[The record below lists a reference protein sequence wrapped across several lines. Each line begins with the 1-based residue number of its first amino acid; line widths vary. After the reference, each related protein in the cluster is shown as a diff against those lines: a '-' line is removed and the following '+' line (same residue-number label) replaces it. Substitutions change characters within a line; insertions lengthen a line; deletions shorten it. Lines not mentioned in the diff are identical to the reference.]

1 MCKNDKLILD
11 FWEGSCKVLDCLFVG
26 STTKDTLLVVEAPPA
41 SDQRIAASM
50 MIHACGG
57 VASVAASAFQKLG
70 GNAGLITAVGED
82 SDVTDFIANDLASRN
97 LPYISLV
104 RVPGTESPFS
114 AIQVESNGKRCIT
127 HFGGCIRHLT
137 MDMLDKEVLAN
148 TKMIHLGGLE
158 EHFCCEL
165 AAYCK
170 RNTNALI
177 SVDGGNL
184 SREAADRMLPDVDV
198 FIPDDKTVA
207 KTLGMSPEEGCRYYA
222 EKGVRISCVTMGDK
236 GSAAYVD
243 GAFHYAAP
251 VRVSVVDTTGAG
263 DNFHGAF
270 LYCLTQ
276 KWDLDRT
283 LRFCNTFSALTC
295 QGLGGLTAEP
305 TLEETLRKMEE

>member
-1 MCKNDKLILD
+1 M
-11 FWEGSCKVLDCLFVG
+11 LDCLFIG
-26 STTKDTLLVVEAPPA
+26 STTKDTLLMVEAPPV
-41 SDQRIAASM
+41 SDQRIAASAVV
-50 MIHACGG
+50 HSCGG

-70 GNAGLITAVGED
+70 GTAGLITAVGD
-82 SDVTDFIANDLASRN
+82 PSDVTDFITENIKARN
-97 LPYISLV
+97 LAYASLI
-104 RVPGTESPFS
+104 RVPGTDSPFS
-114 AIQVESNGKRCIT
+114 TIQVESSGKRCIT

-137 MDMLDKEVLAN
+137 LDMLDRQVLSD

-158 EHFCCEL
+158 ENFCAEL

-170 RNTNALI
+170 KHTDALI

-184 SREAADRMLPDVDV
+184 SREATDRMLPYVDV

-207 KTLGMSPEEGCRYYA
+207 KTLGCSPEDACRYYA

-236 GSAAYVD
+236 GSVACENN
-243 GAFHYAAP
+243 AFHYAAP
-251 VRVSVVDTTGAG
+251 VQVSVLDTTGAG

-276 KWDLDRT
+276 KWNLDRT
-283 LRFCNTFSALTC
+283 LRFCSAFSGLTC
-295 QGLGGLTAEP
+295 QGLGGLAAEP

>member
-1 MCKNDKLILD
+1 M
-11 FWEGSCKVLDCLFVG
+11 LDCLFIG
-26 STTKDTLLVVEAPPA
+26 STTKDTLLMVEAPPA
-41 SDQRIAASM
+41 SDQRIAASAVA
-50 MIHACGG
+50 HACGG

-70 GNAGLITAVGED
+70 GNAGLITAVRDPSE
-82 SDVTDFIANDLASRN
+82 VTDFIAANIAARQ
-97 LPYISLV
+97 LPYTDLI
-104 RVPGTESPFS
+104 RVPGADSPFS
-114 AIQVESNGKRCIT
+114 MIQVEASGKRCIT
-127 HFGGCIRHLT
+127 HFGGCIWQLAL
-137 MDMLDKEVLAN
+137 DMLDKSALADA
-148 TKMIHLGGLE
+148 KMIHLGGLE
-158 EHFCCEL
+158 EHFCGEL

-170 RNTNALI
+170 QNTDALV

-184 SREAADRMLPDVDV
+184 SREATDWMLPYVDV

-207 KTLGMSPEEGCRYYA
+207 KTLGCVPEEACRYYA

-236 GSAAYVD
+236 GAVAYAD

-276 KWDLDRT
+276 GWDLRRT
-283 LRFCNTFSALTC
+283 LRFCNAFSGLTC
-295 QGLGGLTAEP
+295 QGLGGLAAEP

>member
-1 MCKNDKLILD
+1 M
-11 FWEGSCKVLDCLFVG
+11 LDCLFIG
-26 STTKDTLLVVEAPPA
+26 STTKDTLLMVEAPPA
-41 SDQRIAASM
+41 SDQRIAASAM
-50 MIHACGG
+50 THVCGG

-70 GNAGLITAVGED
+70 GSAGLITAVGED
-82 SDVTDFIANDLASRN
+82 SDVTDFIAKDLAARN
-97 LPYISLV
+97 LPYMSLV
-104 RVPGTESPFS
+104 RVPGTQSPFS
-114 AIQVESNGKRCIT
+114 AIQVEPSGKRCIT

-137 MDMLDKEVLAN
+137 LDMLDKGALAD

-158 EHFCCEL
+158 EHFCGEL

-170 RNTNALI
+170 RNTTALI

-184 SREAADRMLPDVDV
+184 SREATDRLLMDVDV

-207 KTLGMSPEEGCRYYA
+207 KTLGMSPEEACRYYA
-222 EKGVRISCVTMGDK
+222 EKGVKFSCVTMGDK
-236 GSAAYVD
+236 GSVAYAD
-243 GAFHYAAP
+243 GSFHYAP
-251 VRVSVVDTTGAG
+251 PIRVPVVDTTGAG

-295 QGLGGLTAEP
+295 RGLGGLAAEP
-305 TLEETLRKMEE
+305 TLEETLQKMEE